1 MLRFAFALA
10 LCTLVAAPAFAQK
23 AAKQNAKRGQQVS
36 AEIAPAKLPATP
48 EQRIRAALQEETNL
62 EFVETPL
69 KEALTFIADKHKFD
83 LQYDTVAL
91 RDAAVDPTAIPVS
104 INVHGIKLA
113 SALNLILAQNNLT
126 TVIENEVLQVTT
138 KDRAN
143 STLVMRVYDVH
154 DLAEADNI
162 EQLIGILSS
171 VPGDQD
177 QVGKI
182 RWLRLGGKYTL
193 FVSKPESVHEG
204 IQQVLADLRAVNAK
218 PAQ

>member
-36 AEIAPAKLPATP
+36 AEMPPAKSAATA
-48 EQRIRAALQEETNL
+48 EQRIRAALQEETKL

-69 KEALTFIADKHKFD
+69 KEALTYIADKLKFD
-83 LQYDTVAL
+83 IQYDVVAL
-91 RDAAVDPTAIPVS
+91 REAAVDPTAIPVS

-113 SALNLILAQNNLT
+113 SALNLILSQNKLT
-126 TVIENEVLQVTT
+126 TIIQDEVLQITT
-138 KDRAN
+138 KERAN

-162 EQLIGILSS
+162 EQLVGILSS
-171 VPGDQD
+171 TPGDQD

-193 FVSKPESVHEG
+193 FVSKPESVHDG
-204 IQQVLADLRAVNAK
+204 IRQILADLRAVAAK

>member
-1 MLRFAFALA
+1 MLRTALAIA

-23 AAKQNAKRGQQVS
+23 GTKQNSKREQHVS
-36 AEIAPAKLPATP
+36 AEIAPAKPAATA

-62 EFVETPL
+62 EFVESPL
-69 KEALTFIADKHKFD
+69 KEALTYIADKHKID
-83 LQYDTVAL
+83 VQYDVVAL

-104 INVHGIKLA
+104 INVHEIKLA
-113 SALNLILAQNNLT
+113 SALNLILRQNDLT
-126 TVIENEVLQVTT
+126 MIIQDEVLQITT

-143 STLVMRVYDVH
+143 SILVMRVYDVH

-162 EQLIGILSS
+162 EQLIGVLSS
-171 VPGDQD
+171 VPCDKD

-193 FVSKPESVHEG
+193 FVSKPENVHDG

-218 PAQ
+218 PGQ

>member
-1 MLRFAFALA
+1 MLRSAFAIA
-10 LCTLVAAPAFAQK
+10 LCTLVATPAFAQR
-23 AAKQNAKRGQQVS
+23 AAKQNGKRGQQVS
-36 AEIAPAKLPATP
+36 AEIAPAKSAATA

-69 KEALTFIADKHKFD
+69 KEALTYIADKHKFD

-113 SALNLILAQNNLT
+113 SALNLILSQNNLT
-126 TVIENEVLQVTT
+126 TIMQDEVLQITT
-138 KDRAN
+138 KDKAN
-143 STLVMRVYDVH
+143 STLVMHVYDVH
-154 DLAEADNI
+154 DLAEPENV

-177 QVGKI
+177 AVGKI
-182 RWLRLGGKYTL
+182 RWLRLSGKYTL
-193 FVSKPESVHEG
+193 FVCKPESVHDG
-204 IQQVLADLRAVNAK
+204 IKEILADLRAVATK